1 MTVPLPA
8 WLSGLSADG
17 YAVWEGFLGSTNA
30 EQLLQGAKSLDER
43 GLLRHKAA
51 ASAGTALGQL
61 SLSMRRDRGMRLD
74 WLGGQA
80 TGLLCGDDKT
90 ACRLLTQR
98 LGEAIEALRTL
109 DPLLEPSPEVLQLA
123 HYPGEGAFYVTH
135 RDRDLSEPRRALSF
149 VYYLNPLEPAWNMTE
164 SGGALHLYKAGT
176 EDQLFAVIAPV
187 HDRLVIFDS
196 NLYHEVRPCFR
207 SRFAVNA
214 WVNTWRDLPRASASP
229 ISTESITRI
238 VRGALPLALA
248 EALGDDAA
256 GPVDGAAFSEADEA
270 ADVQASSTRDARKA
284 SLLARIATA
293 RTQPPRPDDTVAVPV
308 PFWFEYEEAG

>member
-1 MTVPLPA
+1 MPDTPA
-8 WLSGLSADG
+8 WLVGLSTDG
-17 YAVWEGFLGSTNA
+17 YAVREGFLGSTNA
-30 EQLLQGAKSLDER
+30 ELLLQGARSLDER
-43 GLLRHKAA
+43 GLLRHKVAA
-51 ASAGTALGQL
+51 NAGSALGQL

-90 ACRLLTQR
+90 ACRTLTQR
-98 LGEAIEALRTL
+98 LGEAIEALQAL
-109 DPLLEPSPEVLQLA
+109 DPLLEPLPEVLQLA

-135 RDRDLSEPRRALSF
+135 RDRDLSEPRRSLSF
-149 VYYLNPLEPAWNMTE
+149 VYYINPPMPAWNLTE

-187 HDRLVIFDS
+187 HDRLVIFDAD
-196 NLYHEVRPCFR
+196 LYHEVRPCFR

-214 WVNTWRDLPRASASP
+214 WVNSRRDMPRASASP

-248 EALGDDAA
+248 EAFGEDTAGAVAEAA
-256 GPVDGAAFSEADEA
+256 ALSEADDA
-270 ADVQASSTRDARKA
+270 ADVQATAQDTRRA
-284 SLLARIATA
+284 SLLARIASA
-293 RTQPPRPDDTVAVPV
+293 RTQPPRSADTVAIPV
-308 PFWFEYEEAG
+308 PLWFEHDEAG